1 MVLTVL
7 VALATVGVEVASFVA
22 ILVAA
27 GFAVGLALQGTLTNF
42 AAGILL
48 LVFRRFNVGDYVEIA
63 GEKGFVRD
71 LQLFFTKIDTREN
84 RLVIVPNGDIFG
96 STITN
101 IFAYDEVRVDC
112 DVGTDYPADIDE
124 TREILL
130 EAAQTVDDRL
140 TEKGEQA
147 ALVSLVSLGDRVA
160 GARVGDAGR
169 LLSAEAGADP
179 CGEVSP
185 RRRRHRHS
193 VPADGR
199 SHGQARVAARF
210 PRWRGR
216 SGLGTWVVEPCIA
229 AVYRGCVSRLSIA
242 AVYRDRYLAP
252 VRPWNAP
259 SGRHFDR
266 PETQHQDHPTSLLQ
280 TDDRLCRHAVQMRPG
295 TGT

>member
-112 DVGTDYPADIDE
+112 DVGTGSGRHRRDARDPSRGRADRRRSPHGKGRAGR
-124 TREILL
+124 TR
-130 EAAQTVDDRL
+130 QPRR
-140 TEKGEQA
+140 
-147 ALVSLVSLGDRVA
+147 LGDRVA

-179 CGEVSP
+179 GGEVSP

>member
-112 DVGTDYPADIDE
+112 DVGTDHPADIDE

-147 ALVSLVSLGDRVA
+147 ALVSLGDSAIVWQVRVWA
-160 GARVGDAGR
+160 TPDDYFRLKQELTRAVKYHLDDAGI
-169 LLSAEAGADP
+169 GIP
-179 CGEVSP
+179 YP
-185 RRRRHRHS
+185 
-193 VPADGR
+193 
-199 SHGQARVAARF
+199 
-210 PRWRGR
+210 
-216 SGLGTWVVEPCIA
+216 
-229 AVYRGCVSRLSIA
+229 
-242 AVYRDRYLAP
+242 
-252 VRPWNAP
+252 
-259 SGRHFDR
+259 
-266 PETQHQDHPTSLLQ
+266 
-280 TDDRLCRHAVQMRPG
+280 QMDVHMDKLE
-295 TGT
+295 